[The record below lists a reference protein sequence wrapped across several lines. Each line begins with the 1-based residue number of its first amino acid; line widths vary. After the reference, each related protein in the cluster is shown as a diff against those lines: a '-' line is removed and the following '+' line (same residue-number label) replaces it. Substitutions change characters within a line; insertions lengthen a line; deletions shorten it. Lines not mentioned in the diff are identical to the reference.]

1 MPFFEKIRHEL
12 ADFIEQRDDLILL
25 VSCTNSDFGFVLE
38 ILREIEQSS
47 GTDVFLLFSDGFVQ
61 SDPFVSVAIER
72 LRDEH
77 RTACEW
83 LSEQGG
89 VPLPS
94 LPVFLDDH
102 KLPASQ
108 RLRKAIDYARSLIPQ
123 GKGNRL
129 VWAMFPM
136 EVKDWASYLK
146 LIVGLVPW
154 DGIQPWMRGVRLVF
168 RSTQEAGRFEPRL
181 SNAPRV
187 RRTKFELTQDQIE
200 GAIADQVNDEQAPV
214 EQRMQ
219 ALLSLAVLD
228 YAYNRPEDAIAKYN
242 HLLGYYQSTGNKA
255 LEAFVLNGLGD
266 VAHRQGNLE
275 HALERYECAVIPAA
289 EAKEGMILA
298 SIIRNLGDVAFEQK
312 RYGEAEQYFDQLDK
326 LTAATLDAE
335 CKARGSGMAR
345 AQPGEAGG
353 VRSRSRELGDG
364 GRVLPQDL
372 VTFGIGGQSR
382 PPGRILKRQHQREKL
397 VAVEKELHSLGRGEA
412 TR

>member
-1 MPFFEKIRHEL
+1 MRAFFEKLRREL
-12 ADFIEQRDDLILL
+12 AEFIEQRDNLILL
-25 VSCTNSDFGFVLE
+25 VSRTNDDFGFVLE
-38 ILREIEQSS
+38 ILREVEQSS

-61 SDPFVSVAIER
+61 PDPFVSVAIER

-108 RLRKAIDYARSLIPQ
+108 RLREAIDYARLDTTGKREPSRLGDVPDGGQ
-123 GKGNRL
+123 GLGVLSQIDRRL
-129 VWAMFPM
+129 GALGWYPAL
-136 EVKDWASYLK
+136 DARGT
-146 LIVGLVPW
+146 VGLPL
-154 DGIQPWMRGVRLVF
+154 DGGGWAI
-168 RSTQEAGRFEPRL
+168 EPRL

-219 ALLSLAVLD
+219 ALMSLAVLD

-275 HALERYECAVIPAA
+275 HALERLRVRRDPCR
-289 EAKEGMILA
+289 GGQGGDD
-298 SIIRNLGDVAFEQK
+298 LGK
-312 RYGEAEQYFDQLDK
+312 HHPQL
-326 LTAATLDAE
+326 
-335 CKARGSGMAR
+335 
-345 AQPGEAGG
+345 
-353 VRSRSRELGDG
+353 G
-364 GRVLPQDL
+364 GRGL
-372 VTFGIGGQSR
+372 
-382 PPGRILKRQHQREKL
+382 
-397 VAVEKELHSLGRGEA
+397 
-412 TR
+412 

>member
-1 MPFFEKIRHEL
+1 
-12 ADFIEQRDDLILL
+12 
-25 VSCTNSDFGFVLE
+25 
-38 ILREIEQSS
+38 
-47 GTDVFLLFSDGFVQ
+47 
-61 SDPFVSVAIER
+61 
-72 LRDEH
+72 
-77 RTACEW
+77 
-83 LSEQGG
+83 
-89 VPLPS
+89 
-94 LPVFLDDH
+94 
-102 KLPASQ
+102 
-108 RLRKAIDYARSLIPQ
+108 
-123 GKGNRL
+123 
-129 VWAMFPM
+129 MFPM

-200 GAIADQVNDEQAPV
+200 GAIADQINDEQAPV

-219 ALLSLAVLD
+219 ALMSMAVLD

-275 HALERYECAVIPAA
+275 HALERYECAAIPAA

-335 CKARGSGMAR
+335 CKARLWNGEGSAR
-345 AQPGEAGG
+345 
-353 VRSRSRELGDG
+353 RSRRRTITQSKA
-364 GRVLPQDL
+364 GRR
-372 VTFGIGGQSR
+372 R
-382 PPGRILKRQHQREKL
+382 PIFAARSGYLWHWRPISLTWRGFSNGNTSVKNSWSWRKRSNH
-397 VAVEKELHSLGRGEA
+397 
-412 TR
+412 